1 VKRRGLFAIVALTFL
16 ASAAAAQ
23 VSGNATSSEQRDTA
37 PDSPPKAPT
46 YTPSEIFGPS
56 VSTPASSPA
65 IRDGAQGSPTASD
78 GAQTSTVLRD
88 GARAPHP
95 SAAPAVAGASRTT
108 PSTPPEQPPTQTC
121 AGSSDGPGATDQS
134 RQSQFPGVSASQF
147 QRAGVGADA
156 FTRPG
161 VSTEQLRT
169 LVPGRGTESCRPAR
183 DVVLFPEPATQR
195 RVIPSAPFEP

>member
-1 VKRRGLFAIVALTFL
+1 MKLSACCAIALLFCMSLP
-16 ASAAAAQ
+16 ASAQ
-23 VSGNATSSEQRDTA
+23 VANNSAESTSSNST
-37 PDSPPKAPT
+37 PKVPS
-46 YTPSEIFGPS
+46 YTPEQLFG
-56 VSTPASSPA
+56 T
-65 IRDGAQGSPTASD
+65 
-78 GAQTSTVLRD
+78 
-88 GARAPHP
+88 
-95 SAAPAVAGASRTT
+95 SAAPPSSGNSVVTQTAPPTPQLPER
-108 PSTPPEQPPTQTC
+108 PSTVDALPVQPGRSCSTVAKAASNDP
-121 AGSSDGPGATDQS
+121 
-134 RQSQFPGVSASQF
+134 RFPGVSASQF